1 MPAFNS
7 AGTVVRAIESVLSQ
21 SFTDWSLT
29 IVDDGSSDDTS
40 KIVRAYLKKHNITQ
54 IHLETLPANVGVA
67 EARNVGIAQ
76 SAGEWIVFFDAD
88 DEMYETHL
96 ERLIDEATGE
106 TDIVIC
112 GRTVVLPSGREY
124 GAHSAAVGSFSGAE
138 ATRLSL
144 ANKLTPFP
152 WDRIIRRSLF
162 SDFGFPTG
170 AVRMEDSMTN
180 IVLCSR
186 ARRVASIPS
195 SGIRYFVS
203 GGSITWGKIYT
214 LEDTRIAWDFMLAH
228 LPPQMTEGRFR
239 TALACARAN
248 IALVIGQTALSRRGA
263 DTSDERAQAIRQ
275 TVAECR
281 AHIRPGDVARSLVSN
296 RTIGLAALLFKLLP
310 GVYGRMYRRF
320 VAAQYAITS

>member
-1 MPAFNS
+1 MPAYNS
-7 AGTVVRAIESVLSQ
+7 ASTIVRAIESVRCQ
-21 SFTDWSLT
+21 TFTNWSLT

-40 KIVRAYLKKHNITQ
+40 KIVRAHLKTHAITNV
-54 IHLETLPANVGVA
+54 HLETLPANVGVA
-67 EARNVGIAQ
+67 QARNVGIAQ

-96 ERLIDEATGE
+96 QRLVDEATGE
-106 TDIVIC
+106 TDIVVC

-138 ATRLSL
+138 ATRLAL

-180 IVLCSR
+180 VVLCSR
-186 ARRVASIPS
+186 ARSVVSIPS
-195 SGIRYFVS
+195 SGIRYYVS

-214 LEDTRIAWDFMLAH
+214 LDDTRIAWDFMLSR
-228 LPPQMTEGRFR
+228 LPPQMTQGRFR

-263 DTSDERAQAIRQ
+263 DLSDERAREIRRA
-275 TVAECR
+275 VAECR

-296 RTIGLAALLFKLLP
+296 RTIGLAALLFKLFP
-310 GVYGRMYRRF
+310 GLYARLYRRY
-320 VAAQYAITS
+320 VAAHYAITS